1 MELSEKVRLST
12 PYIKKSNLKGLLS
25 QLVSLWEA
33 IQDIL
38 LNQSEPDQI
47 TWKLSNHEEYPASSA
62 YKAQCLGTTST
73 DFNALIWRARPPPK
87 CKFYAWLMIQNRVWT
102 SDQLAARGWPNSGT
116 WPLCRV
122 SQQATFLSIVDILE
136 GFGA

>member
-47 TWKLSNHEEYPASSA
+47 TWKLSNMKNIRPRRHTKRNAWEPLAP
-62 YKAQCLGTTST
+62 TST
-73 DFNALIWRARPPPK
+73 P
-87 CKFYAWLMIQNRVWT
+87 
-102 SDQLAARGWPNSGT
+102 
-116 WPLCRV
+116 
-122 SQQATFLSIVDILE
+122 
-136 GFGA
+136 